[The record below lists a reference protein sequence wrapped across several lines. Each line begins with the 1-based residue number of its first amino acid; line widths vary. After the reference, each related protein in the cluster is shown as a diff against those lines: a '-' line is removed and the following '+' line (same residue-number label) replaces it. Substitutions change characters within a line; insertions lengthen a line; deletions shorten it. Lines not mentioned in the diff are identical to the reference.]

1 MNLVFA
7 CEQRF
12 YKDSCGNYYS
22 NNQAF
27 GNTIFNRYLEQFDK
41 IIIFARVL
49 NIKLVH
55 DNLFIIN
62 DSNISFIDLPYY
74 VGPIEFLYVKHK
86 LSKIAR
92 ENAIKNRAYICRV
105 PGIIGNLLIKELR
118 KKNIP
123 YAVEVVGDPWDVFAP
138 GVLKHPLSFI
148 FRLLFYFNLKKVVA
162 NSKCS
167 LFVTKF
173 TLQKRYPPKNS
184 SFTTYVSDVN
194 INSNDIYLPKLFDS
208 QKEIKIISIGSLEQL
223 YKSPDLAI
231 YTIKEL
237 RSMGVN
243 CSLIWLGDGK
253 YKEKMQYLAKS
264 LSIDK
269 YITFKGNVSRDE
281 LFNNLRSSDIYLH
294 ISKTEGLP
302 RSLIE
307 AMASGLPCIA
317 SPVGGI
323 PELLDKQVLIQS
335 KKPKDIANKLLLFI
349 NEPEYA
355 LMHAKKNHIES
366 KNYIDSVLNKK
377 RNIFFEKVK
386 LIYE

>member
-1 MNLVFA
+1 MTLVIAF
-7 CEQRF
+7 EQRF
-12 YKDSCGNYYS
+12 YKDSEGYYYS
-22 NNQAF
+22 NSQVF
-27 GNTIFNRYLEQFDK
+27 GDILFSRYLDK
-41 IIIFARVL
+41 FEKLIIFARVL
-49 NIKLVH
+49 NIKYID
-55 DNLFIIN
+55 DNLFKIN
-62 DSNISFIDLPYY
+62 HSNISFIDLPYY
-74 VGPIEFLYVKHK
+74 VGPLEYLLVKRKIE
-86 LSKIAR
+86 KITKK
-92 ENAIKNRAYICRV
+92 ITIPNRAYICRV
-105 PGIIGNLLIKELR
+105 PGVIGDTLAKQLIR
-118 KKNIP
+118 KKIS
-123 YAVEVVGDPWDVFAP
+123 YSVEVVGDPWDVFAP

-148 FRLLFYFNLKKVVA
+148 FRIIFYLKLKKIVSKA
-162 NSKCS
+162 KCS

-194 INSNDIYLPKLFDS
+194 LNENDICIPKLLNPK
-208 QKEIKIISIGSLEQL
+208 KEIKIISIGSLEQL